1 MPSAYQPPREIEHE
15 HSHGTRHHSHG
26 RREAQEAS
34 RRPQDRARLRG
45 TCHDRL
51 PCLLRLPTIRGF
63 YYSFTDFKVLSEPNM
78 VGLENYQRMVG
89 GPSRVERALG
99 HPPVRAHQHGLQT
112 IVAIGLAVLMHRL
125 TKSMTIRGLL
135 LLPYLIANV
144 IVASRMV
151 LDARLPDRHRQ
162 RDAGLDRSRRIAF
175 FGDSAWALP
184 TIALVNVWRHMGYT
198 ALLIFAGLQTI
209 PPEVY
214 EAASID
220 GAGEVRSFFKIT
232 VPLLRPVLAMV
243 LVITV
248 TGPSR
253 SSTPSPSQPRVV
265 RSTPPASSTTTST
278 NWPSSGSSSGTPRRS
293 PSSCSSSSPPWPSRR
308 SRCCA
313 PASPTSPERNAP

>member
-1 MPSAYQPPREIEHE
+1 MSTATAPVT
-15 HSHGTRHHSHG
+15 TRTEG
-26 RREAQEAS
+26 GKRR
-34 RRPQDRARLRG
+34 RRIGDLKIALAFVAPATIGFLVFYVY
-45 TCHDRL
+45 
-51 PCLLRLPTIRGF
+51 PTIRGF

-78 VGLENYQRMVG
+78 VGLENYQRMFDDPLVWN
-89 GPSRVERALG
+89 ALW
-99 HPPVRAHQHGLQT
+99 VTLQYVLINIGLQT

-144 IVASRMV
+144 IVALVWFWM
-151 LDARLPDRHRQ
+151 LDYQ
-162 RDAGLDRSRRIAF
+162 IGIVNVMLDWMGVDRIAF

-184 TIALVNVWRHMGYT
+184 TIALINVWRHMGYT

-214 EAASID
+214 EAASLD

-248 TGPSR
+248 TGSFQIFDTVSVTTQGGPVNA
-253 SSTPSPSQPRVV
+253 TRVIYYYIYELAFV
-265 RSTPPASSTTTST
+265 RFEFGYASAISVFLFVILAAVAIAQIKLLRAGESDL
-278 NWPSSGSSSGTPRRS
+278 
-293 PSSCSSSSPPWPSRR
+293 
-308 SRCCA
+308 A
-313 PASPTSPERNAP
+313 

>member
-1 MPSAYQPPREIEHE
+1 MSTATAPVT
-15 HSHGTRHHSHG
+15 TRTEG
-26 RREAQEAS
+26 GKRR
-34 RRPQDRARLRG
+34 RRIGDLKIALAFVAPATIGFLVFYVY
-45 TCHDRL
+45 
-51 PCLLRLPTIRGF
+51 PTIRGF

-78 VGLENYQRMVG
+78 VGLENYQRMFDDPLVWN
-89 GPSRVERALG
+89 ALW
-99 HPPVRAHQHGLQT
+99 VTLQYVLINIGLQT

-144 IVASRMV
+144 IVALVWFWM
-151 LDARLPDRHRQ
+151 LDYQ
-162 RDAGLDRSRRIAF
+162 IGIVNVMLDWMGVDRIAF

-184 TIALVNVWRHMGYT
+184 TIALINVWRHMGYT

-214 EAASID
+214 EAASLD

-248 TGPSR
+248 TGSFQIFDTVSVTTQGGPVNA
-253 SSTPSPSQPRVV
+253 TRVIYYYIYELAFV
-265 RSTPPASSTTTST
+265 RFEFGYASAISVFLFVILAAVAIVQIKLLRAGESDL
-278 NWPSSGSSSGTPRRS
+278 
-293 PSSCSSSSPPWPSRR
+293 
-308 SRCCA
+308 A
-313 PASPTSPERNAP
+313 

>member
-1 MPSAYQPPREIEHE
+1 MSTATAPVT
-15 HSHGTRHHSHG
+15 TRTEG
-26 RREAQEAS
+26 GKRR
-34 RRPQDRARLRG
+34 RRIGDLKIALAFVAPATIGFLVFYVY
-45 TCHDRL
+45 
-51 PCLLRLPTIRGF
+51 PTIRGF

-78 VGLENYQRMVG
+78 VGLENYQRMVED
-89 GPSRVERALG
+89 PLVWNALW
-99 HPPVRAHQHGLQT
+99 VTLQYVLINIGLQT

-144 IVASRMV
+144 IVALVWFWM
-151 LDARLPDRHRQ
+151 LDYQ
-162 RDAGLDRSRRIAF
+162 IGIVNVMLDWIGVDRIAF

-248 TGPSR
+248 TGSFQIFDTVSVTTQGGPVNA
-253 SSTPSPSQPRVV
+253 TRVIYYYIYELAFV
-265 RSTPPASSTTTST
+265 RFEFGYASAISVFLFVILAAVAIAQIKMLRAGESDL
-278 NWPSSGSSSGTPRRS
+278 
-293 PSSCSSSSPPWPSRR
+293 
-308 SRCCA
+308 A
-313 PASPTSPERNAP
+313 